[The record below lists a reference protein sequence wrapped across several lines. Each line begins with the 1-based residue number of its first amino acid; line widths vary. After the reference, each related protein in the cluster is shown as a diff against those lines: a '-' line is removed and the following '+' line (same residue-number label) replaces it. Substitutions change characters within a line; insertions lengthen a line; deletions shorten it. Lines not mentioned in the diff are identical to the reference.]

1 MKLAWGAALVLSL
14 VGCGSSSSNTPAPTT
29 ASPHHAH
36 VSEGSARPRDPVG
49 DPVDRALDDVA
60 RIHGAPGPW
69 AVAGYRMAQYA
80 LAKLHLAQGS
90 FDLEITHRT
99 PKKVQFSCIADGA
112 QAYSGAS
119 AGKLNLTLVEA
130 PEADLVTIYRNRKTG
145 ENIALRPNAA
155 FRTRYLDADRARARE
170 LGREVMQLPDDQVFE
185 EVPAR

>member
-1 MKLAWGAALVLSL
+1 MRLAWGAAVVFAL
-14 VGCGSSSSNTPAPTT
+14 VGCGSSSSNTPVEST
-29 ASPHHAH
+29 ASPLHAH
-36 VSEGSARPRDPVG
+36 VTEAPAPPG
-49 DPVDRALDDVA
+49 DPIDRALDDVA

-80 LAKLHLAQGS
+80 LAKLHLPQGS

-130 PEADLVTIYRNRKTG
+130 PEAELVTIYRNRKSG
-145 ENIALRPNAA
+145 ESLALKPSAA
-155 FRTRYLDADRARARE
+155 FRARYLDADRARARE

>member
-1 MKLAWGAALVLSL
+1 MRLAWGAALVLAL
-14 VGCGSSSSNTPAPTT
+14 VGCGSSSSNAPVETT
-29 ASPHHAH
+29 ASPHGHGHHAPAA
-36 VSEGSARPRDPVG
+36 ETSASDPI
-49 DPVDRALDDVA
+49 DRALDDVA

-80 LAKLHLAQGS
+80 LAKLHLPQGS

-130 PEADLVTIYRNRKTG
+130 PEAELVTIYRNKKTA
-145 ENIALRPNAA
+145 ESLALRPSAS
-155 FRTRYLDADRARARE
+155 FRARYLDADRARARE